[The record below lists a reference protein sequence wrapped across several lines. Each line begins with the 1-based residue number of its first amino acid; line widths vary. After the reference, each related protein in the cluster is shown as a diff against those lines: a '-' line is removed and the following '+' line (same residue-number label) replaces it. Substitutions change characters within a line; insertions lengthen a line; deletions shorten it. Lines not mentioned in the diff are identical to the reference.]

1 VSDATKNLAAAVQR
15 ETSVVS
21 SVTTLISGSRS
32 ADQRDLDRSARAA
45 VSRSDSD
52 LNLKRKTEGRK
63 SCLDNPLA
71 LHTRATRART

>member
-15 ETSVVS
+15 ETSVV